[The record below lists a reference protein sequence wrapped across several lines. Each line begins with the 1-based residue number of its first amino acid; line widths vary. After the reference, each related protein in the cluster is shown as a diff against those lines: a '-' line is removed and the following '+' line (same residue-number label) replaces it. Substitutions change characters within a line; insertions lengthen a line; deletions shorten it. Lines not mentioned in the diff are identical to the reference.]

1 VRVTKNIDP
10 KKFGLPPKTVIEKLG
25 DNHYALVL
33 DRKSRVIMADGKK
46 IVAKADKIKKVLR
59 GQKSA

>member
-1 VRVTKNIDP
+1 MSKTIDP
-10 KKFGLPPKTVIEKLG
+10 QQFSLPARTVIEKLG

-59 GQKSA
+59 G